1 MTSGSS
7 SSASV
12 SARSAMAPTGVFS
25 SWLMLATR
33 SVRTESSRTRSLTS
47 SIVLMAPTCWPSTD
61 TTEPRTTSVRRG
73 GP

>member
-33 SVRTESSRTRSLTS
+33 SVRTESRRTRSLAS
-47 SIVLMAPTCWPSTD
+47 SMMLMAPTWRPPTL

>member
-7 SSASV
+7 SSARV
-12 SARSAMAPTGVFS
+12 SASRARAPTGVFS

-33 SVRTESSRTRSLTS
+33 SVRIASRRTRSLTS
-47 SIVLMAPTCWPSTD
+47 SMVRMAPTGARRRS